1 MALSCEIKEQIFT
14 FQGKDYNYTEFRRM
28 MIAGLMDAV
37 EGGKSFL
44 VAGEGDAKNVVD
56 VLDSDALDAF
66 LQDASGNNALG
77 ISKGRIINQ
86 AIRAMNSLV
95 ASGKGYNEQTG
106 KGVRIFI
113 SKTHADHQAAQQGAE
128 GKRSNNRGFIV
139 PRVDEAGN
147 EQGYDIYINLEAA
160 SAATVGHEVMHFY
173 LTELFGEGSPLLS
186 KFVDSMNNLLKGS
199 DIQYLTAFASRYKEG
214 MRPEEYLVE
223 MGGMLANRMASA
235 DPTAKEQTLFEKIA
249 DLFNEFLYKVTKGR
263 VGYTIDV
270 SSKTAVQEFFES
282 LAGAVA
288 DGKAFSQQLAEAAK
302 KEVEQPAADSSQEG
316 VSQEEAPSSKES
328 KIPEVLTTFAADEKA
343 RSVQEAKEDTSRG
356 VPSRSLSVDPATRG
370 EDFYKAIRE
379 ASRRHKLGRAVDV
392 KDKEFYTSPGT
403 KLFLAEDETAGVA
416 VTDYGD
422 LVSVFKAPGSSANIN
437 ELLAEAAEESMTLDA
452 FDINGFLPDL
462 YAKHGFVPVARVPF
476 NEQYAP
482 EGWPYELA
490 GKPDVVLM
498 VRDTEGVLGVS
509 KDPYSSIR
517 DSVPSF
523 ENYDDAVAEQKK
535 AIEQVYQQPL
545 TAEGPV
551 RPEAMESKISESVS
565 APALA
570 TKAAPAPAPTTEAIP
585 APTDITAKEQN
596 ILAVYD
602 ETGFITSDSWA
613 AALAN
618 NRQYLDK
625 VIESILKARGVLKKG
640 KVTTRGTAS
649 AYLIT
654 VASMGSSGTKYEV
667 WSSKHGKKL
676 SSAFIENNDGVE
688 WLRPEGI
695 AAAYLSTDK
704 GKKLLDAIDSN
715 TATEKQVRDFVNFIG
730 LGYQN
735 SKTENIMKTLKSG
748 GIKKMTDLFNTNKG
762 SDFDQLYKGAIDN
775 LYGIKTGKTGFF
787 NQFLGVASRGVVDAR
802 EYNAWIA
809 GIMKLSKSQQEF
821 REKAQN
827 SPALQAIL
835 LERIKEVGLKL
846 GYSEDIAAYIAH
858 HAIWDSVAN
867 EVNTH
872 TAEYEV
878 VLRNLGVTDE
888 SIDLSVN
895 DLGLSGVVDSRNAVK
910 SKAQEISSELKQ
922 FNQNKN
928 VKSKLDVP
936 ISQFDGK
943 RFNVMESDRLVGAY
957 IEDDQKNV
965 VYRFY
970 GGVAYPYITGK
981 WWASRKISTARS
993 IAKNANNNRDK
1004 DGYIYS
1010 APMVGLPTQHMSNED
1025 MLVTTIRLMRQDAL
1039 AKGKGVTKEELI
1051 NYINKAF
1058 ERKSIK
1064 KKKKILES
1072 ILSKNK
1078 TINTL
1083 FDELEYYLLQDGKFF
1098 VDKQGNLI
1106 LDENGEKIKN
1116 FSFENRI
1123 QVVQG
1128 ILGDPKVKSPKFPS
1142 VGSMSQMAKRFEE
1155 PITSKAT
1162 DVGDLVAVYRTKGTL
1177 VAKQT
1182 STSDPFYHRS
1192 YPAEIYA
1199 VDENGNPAKIEVFYL
1214 DAAYRLRSVLPV
1226 LRKSDGNLFDYEE
1239 YSRGTFKGK
1248 PATLKQS
1255 VSNYAR
1261 TAKLSRASGIVKSVL
1276 SKAQEIPAVLS
1287 SQDPLT
1293 HPLDGIIDKEG
1304 VGLEVLST
1312 PEQKEKY
1319 SERVWN
1325 LYEESYREIGLP
1337 ITKDQW
1343 HKELADHVA
1352 NIVIEGGELVAF
1364 SMTKP
1369 SKFGNKMTAFG
1380 SLQNEKDR
1388 GYAKMMLVSMMNRPG
1403 FYAELSKAAR
1413 AIALKNDVPI
1423 VETRF
1428 VQDILAG
1435 KNPRLVNNI
1444 DYVREIGSVGEQNK
1458 TIFGR
1463 PWKTQE
1469 KKESY
1474 PSVILTEGSKTK
1486 YLTEHKAGKS
1496 IPTLWPKQ
1504 RVSGL
1509 TDTSLMT
1516 LMSGRTK
1523 SEKKAKFS
1531 VIPSASAN
1539 EESREFI
1546 TVAQRRIDKLG
1557 FDGRD
1562 ADAQVLRDRGLF
1574 KDPEE
1579 FEMSRKAAGDLFAQT
1594 LYDPAIASLPPLEIA
1609 KAMVDKID
1617 TIENLPSKIYF
1628 SGNVHAFID
1637 DMVMSKKIGKKLR
1650 GNLKALSDGVVA
1662 EMALKGREY
1671 GQASAMFARVYSDF
1685 KKFDF
1690 LVQKKKMEQEMEAKF
1705 NSTQLGDGKNLK
1717 DAVEEVRSDVEE
1729 LLSQSSELSELV
1741 ELAGEVNDTY
1751 MSDHADA
1758 VAQGDISGLKDPKT
1772 VTAEEFIDQ
1781 KNKFEE
1787 VIKDLENKI
1796 KGLQDRLA
1804 DVTKLYTNEQ
1814 TKNASQAKTI
1824 SDLRG
1829 QISKLNALIDKL
1841 RESNKKISAKASY
1854 YKQEL
1859 QKLRDKF
1866 ANLKSLLAILKAN
1879 KYISKQR
1886 QDKMMQALIDMIT
1899 GGKLD
1904 DPDFD
1909 SVFGEVFQ
1917 ISVVRSKDK
1926 AALESLANGLKYLA
1940 ENPNS
1945 EISQAYI
1952 KRFND
1957 YLESVST
1964 EAWDSYRVASLLH
1977 SMFYTSVL
1985 SGWGTVFNATFGS
1998 IFTAV
2003 PNASLYSFV
2012 NIILNPKTAIGSI
2025 FYGMRRMA
2033 METPAAASKGVF
2045 AQGAYDN
2052 LGTSWR
2058 GENLT
2063 DNADLAEVHLVKGFA
2078 RNLDRLKKGDIK
2090 SMPKNLV
2097 AVLGSIVYPLTVIK
2111 RLMMFI
2117 DPTVTH
2123 MLSSYVQ
2130 GSMEYKMAVDEL
2142 KTIKSSAPKD
2152 MLDVLTSWSPFL
2164 NLRHLRKIDEHVN
2177 YAKKD
2182 RKAAADQAL
2191 EEIDKLKDKGI
2202 KIERDYARRRTSQIL
2217 REKIGKERALM
2228 FDKIA
2233 RDWLMMWR
2241 PDGIIGAAWESS
2253 TKGLA
2258 LKRDNEKN
2266 GGAFMNYSKTAI
2278 SILFF
2283 TFLRITGAGINIA
2296 QAATPIFGL
2305 PLAIFGV
2312 RKNHQEGRG
2321 VMGQWGW
2328 GYKYK
2333 TSKEGVLAPLNP
2345 INIYKDLRAAEDFE
2359 SKRAVS
2365 RIGISLF
2372 SHMVMFAVLS
2382 NMFDMADDE
2391 EEDETGYVDI
2401 PLLGKFKLSED
2412 RAIDITSSGTG
2423 GSPKSQEAQEGRVS
2437 FAVRFKD
2444 GDKWGR
2450 WMSYKLAPHVLA
2462 PLALIGRAADDAKG
2476 IYYNPKGMA
2485 DTARP
2490 AEGIM
2495 EYGAEIPLAI
2505 GEWSFNSLGRL
2516 WSSSRYDASG
2526 AFTKFMLNPFYA
2538 IAQPRAASDIITMS
2552 EDMLD
2557 LPKKNLYEGEGA
2569 SDALTNL
2576 NYSIYGVG
2584 RLFAPDATDQFGLP
2598 VKTINPITN
2607 WWAYAS
2613 DESLRSKEI
2622 PEWNLAYRY
2631 QNTNIPS
2638 NMSFRIERVDATT
2651 GSGHLL
2657 DSDQKKYLSDY
2668 EKYVSLSSDEQTLV
2682 TNLVKAEFRKRML
2695 DVYETLPKEAD
2706 EYSSSDYIDPGEY
2719 VSEEINKILKE
2730 AKEYVKDDVILMVNA
2745 SDRKEKQKYMDGIF
2759 KYTDKVNRESNEISK
2774 KILSSG
2780 PLPMTGLGRDVKRRV
2795 RVKKITL

>member
-160 SAATVGHEVMHFY
+160 SAATVAHEVMHFY
-173 LTELFGEGSPLLS
+173 LTEQFGEKSPLLS

-199 DIQYLTAFASRYKEG
+199 DIQYLTAFASRYEEG

-288 DGKAFSQQLAEAAK
+288 DGKAFNQQLAEAAK
-302 KEVEQPAADSSQEG
+302 KEVEQPAADSSQGG
-316 VSQEEAPSSKES
+316 VSQEAAP
-328 KIPEVLTTFAADEKA
+328 
-343 RSVQEAKEDTSRG
+343 
-356 VPSRSLSVDPATRG
+356 
-370 EDFYKAIRE
+370 
-379 ASRRHKLGRAVDV
+379 
-392 KDKEFYTSPGT
+392 
-403 KLFLAEDETAGVA
+403 
-416 VTDYGD
+416 
-422 LVSVFKAPGSSANIN
+422 APT
-437 ELLAEAAEESMTLDA
+437 AEAASAT
-452 FDINGFLPDL
+452 
-462 YAKHGFVPVARVPF
+462 
-476 NEQYAP
+476 
-482 EGWPYELA
+482 
-490 GKPDVVLM
+490 
-498 VRDTEGVLGVS
+498 TE
-509 KDPYSSIR
+509 P
-517 DSVPSF
+517 
-523 ENYDDAVAEQKK
+523 
-535 AIEQVYQQPL
+535 

-551 RPEAMESKISESVS
+551 RPEAMDGKRQIIEGISINTIGLSGQVAKGVNMSRQSLISGEVKRFPSAKNIKSEYKVPLSRFAGKNFNVHESDRMTGGYIEDDQNNVLYRFFGGVYYPHITGKWWASRKLSTAQAIARNANKGRDKDGYVYSAPMVGAPGQHMSNEDMLFVTVQLMRQDALAKGAGVTKAELIEFVEKAFSRKKLLNKKPILQKVLNKNQTVSSIFNELEFYLFQDGEYLVDKSGDEILNESGDKIKNFSFEDRITVVEGILGNPKIKKAKFPSAGTITQAAARFEEPITSQAQDIGDLVVVYRTKGELKAKQTSTTDPMYHRSYPYEIYSVNKDGSTAEIEIFFLDGAYPLREAMPVLTKATGGQFDYDEYVKKQKYSKKKGWATRSEKESIAQYARTAKLSYASGRVSEAAVMQPAKAKESKISQIVS
-565 APALA
+565 APTGTQAMPSSTLGI
-570 TKAAPAPAPTTEAIP
+570 TPE
-585 APTDITAKEQN
+585 ITAKESK
-596 ILAVYD
+596 IIKVFD
-602 ETGFITSDSWA
+602 DTGFISVQSMVESLIND
-613 AALAN
+613 
-618 NRQYLDK
+618 REYLNS
-625 VIESILKARGVLKKG
+625 VIASILEAREILKKG
-640 KVTTRGTAS
+640 KVRREATVA

-654 VASMGSSGTKYEV
+654 IGSMGSMGMSYEN
-667 WSSKHGKKL
+667 WSAGGKTMSKLFLEKSKGR
-676 SSAFIENNDGVE
+676 DWV
-688 WLRPEGI
+688 RPEGA
-695 AAAYLSTDK
+695 AAAYLYTDAGRKLIEDIIK
-704 GKKLLDAIDSN
+704 G
-715 TATEKQVRDFVNFIG
+715 TATEQQAKDMFLFVGIG
-730 LGYQN
+730 
-735 SKTENIMKTLKSG
+735 KENQKAEWVFNTVQSN
-748 GIKKMTDLFNTNKG
+748 GIKKMTDLFNDNKG
-762 SDFDQLYKGAIDN
+762 EDFDKLYEGAQEF
-775 LYGIKTGKTGFF
+775 LSGIAVGKTGFF
-787 NQFLGVASRGVVDAR
+787 NQYFGVSGRAVLDAR
-802 EYNAWIA
+802 EWNAWIA
-809 GIMKLSKSQQEF
+809 GQMRLTKEQMERRGKYEVSPEVQQM
-821 REKAQN
+821 
-827 SPALQAIL
+827 L
-835 LERIKEVGLKL
+835 LDRIEEVGLAL
-846 GYSEDIAAYIAH
+846 GYSKDLAGYIAH
-858 HAIWDSVAN
+858 HAIWDAVADTMTEHAGEYSVIK
-867 EVNTH
+867 
-872 TAEYEV
+872 EY
-878 VLRNLGVTDE
+878 
-888 SIDLSVN
+888 
-895 DLGLSGVVDSRNAVK
+895 
-910 SKAQEISSELKQ
+910 
-922 FNQNKN
+922 
-928 VKSKLDVP
+928 
-936 ISQFDGK
+936 
-943 RFNVMESDRLVGAY
+943 
-957 IEDDQKNV
+957 QK
-965 VYRFY
+965 
-970 GGVAYPYITGK
+970 
-981 WWASRKISTARS
+981 
-993 IAKNANNNRDK
+993 
-1004 DGYIYS
+1004 
-1010 APMVGLPTQHMSNED
+1010 
-1025 MLVTTIRLMRQDAL
+1025 
-1039 AKGKGVTKEELI
+1039 
-1051 NYINKAF
+1051 
-1058 ERKSIK
+1058 
-1064 KKKKILES
+1064 
-1072 ILSKNK
+1072 
-1078 TINTL
+1078 
-1083 FDELEYYLLQDGKFF
+1083 
-1098 VDKQGNLI
+1098 
-1106 LDENGEKIKN
+1106 
-1116 FSFENRI
+1116 
-1123 QVVQG
+1123 
-1128 ILGDPKVKSPKFPS
+1128 PK
-1142 VGSMSQMAKRFEE
+1142 AKR
-1155 PITSKAT
+1155 K
-1162 DVGDLVAVYRTKGTL
+1162 
-1177 VAKQT
+1177 
-1182 STSDPFYHRS
+1182 
-1192 YPAEIYA
+1192 
-1199 VDENGNPAKIEVFYL
+1199 
-1214 DAAYRLRSVLPV
+1214 
-1226 LRKSDGNLFDYEE
+1226 
-1239 YSRGTFKGK
+1239 
-1248 PATLKQS
+1248 
-1255 VSNYAR
+1255 
-1261 TAKLSRASGIVKSVL
+1261 AKL
-1276 SKAQEIPAVLS
+1276 
-1287 SQDPLT
+1287 
-1293 HPLDGIIDKEG
+1293 
-1304 VGLEVLST
+1304 
-1312 PEQKEKY
+1312 
-1319 SERVWN
+1319 
-1325 LYEESYREIGLP
+1325 
-1337 ITKDQW
+1337 
-1343 HKELADHVA
+1343 
-1352 NIVIEGGELVAF
+1352 
-1364 SMTKP
+1364 
-1369 SKFGNKMTAFG
+1369 
-1380 SLQNEKDR
+1380 
-1388 GYAKMMLVSMMNRPG
+1388 
-1403 FYAELSKAAR
+1403 
-1413 AIALKNDVPI
+1413 
-1423 VETRF
+1423 
-1428 VQDILAG
+1428 
-1435 KNPRLVNNI
+1435 
-1444 DYVREIGSVGEQNK
+1444 
-1458 TIFGR
+1458 
-1463 PWKTQE
+1463 
-1469 KKESY
+1469 
-1474 PSVILTEGSKTK
+1474 
-1486 YLTEHKAGKS
+1486 
-1496 IPTLWPKQ
+1496 
-1504 RVSGL
+1504 
-1509 TDTSLMT
+1509 
-1516 LMSGRTK
+1516 
-1523 SEKKAKFS
+1523 S
-1531 VIPSASAN
+1531 VIPSASIN

-1650 GNLKALSDGVVA
+1650 GNLRALSDGVVA

-1886 QDKMMQALIDMIT
+1886 QDKMTQALIDMIT

-1917 ISVVRSKDK
+1917 ISVVSSKDK

-1985 SGWGTVFNATFGS
+1985 SGWSTVFNATFGS

-2003 PNASLYSFV
+2003 PNAAMYSFV

-2045 AQGAYDN
+2045 AQRDYDN
-2052 LGTSWR
+2052 LGTSWS

-2130 GSMEYKMAVDEL
+2130 GSMEYKRAVDEL

-2152 MLDVLTSWSPFL
+2152 MLDVLTTWSPFL

-2191 EEIDKLKDKGI
+2191 AEIDKLKDKGI

-2241 PDGIIGAAWESS
+2241 PDGIIGAAWDSS

-2278 SILFF
+2278 SMLFF

-2296 QAATPIFGL
+2296 QAATPIIGL

-2321 VMGQWGW
+2321 VMGQWGF

-2359 SKRAVS
+2359 SKRTVS

-2372 SHMVMFAVLS
+2372 SHMVMFAILS
-2382 NMFDMADDE
+2382 NMFDMADED

-2423 GSPKSQEAQEGRVS
+2423 GSPKSQESQEGRVS
-2437 FAVRFKD
+2437 FAVRFNWSKIIPD
-2444 GDKWGR
+2444 LGVSKMLPDRASKWFEVEDKWGR

-2462 PLALIGRAADDAKG
+2462 PFALIGRAADDAKG

-2490 AEGIM
+2490 AKGIM

-2759 KYTDKVNRESNEISK
+2759 KYTDKVNRESNEISE

>member
-173 LTELFGEGSPLLS
+173 LTELFGEGSPLLK

-199 DIQYLTAFASRYKEG
+199 DIQYLTAFASRYKEE

-249 DLFNEFLYKVTKGR
+249 DLFNEFLYKISKGKL
-263 VGYTIDV
+263 GYTIDV

-302 KEVEQPAADSSQEG
+302 KEVEQPAADSSQAG
-316 VSQEEAPSSKES
+316 GPQGQAAPAPALPQEIES
-328 KIPEVLTTFAADEKA
+328 LDDNQIVTLTYQSLDEIPEALRSKA
-343 RSVQEAKEDTSRG
+343 KSVKGGGIEITKRRSILGIPVGKETKIKR
-356 VPSRSLSVDPATRG
+356 PATESYIVVASG
-370 EDFYKAIRE
+370 AEVKQAARE
-379 ASRRHKLGRAVDV
+379 QFAM
-392 KDKEFYTSPGT
+392 TQP
-403 KLFLAEDETAGVA
+403 TAP
-416 VTDYGD
+416 
-422 LVSVFKAPGSSANIN
+422 APT
-437 ELLAEAAEESMTLDA
+437 AEAASAT
-452 FDINGFLPDL
+452 
-462 YAKHGFVPVARVPF
+462 
-476 NEQYAP
+476 
-482 EGWPYELA
+482 
-490 GKPDVVLM
+490 
-498 VRDTEGVLGVS
+498 TE
-509 KDPYSSIR
+509 P
-517 DSVPSF
+517 
-523 ENYDDAVAEQKK
+523 A
-535 AIEQVYQQPL
+535 
-545 TAEGPV
+545 AEGPV
-551 RPEAMESKISESVS
+551 RPEAREGKIGEYVDSSGNKISEDKIKYSIIHSFSDRVTGFTWEYLSSSKDFEALKKADGSGQITDDRTLDNFVGKYVYGHSPDAAFSGIIKKKDSNGNWVILVEGKGGIFYPIRYIEDLFVWASTAQAAVPMARQLNENAKKNGGSIYLALVSAPEDKLLSSTTSSNGVIDIFKAMSNDVEGFGIPKNVFKNAMLKAAKAKFSSKGKVFGLGLNNLTQANTVEEIESEVRKKLAANASVFDDRKTFSKAFIREFAKGISGTKAEQSVGKFILQGFEVTGYKQQGNIGEPGKEKYKLSPTNMVSAISQMMGEPMLRGESSKKVYAIIEVTPNPKGVDSPSVEPFDSDLHESYPKAIKLAGKGMQVRVHILQDRELWTDRFEDPQTGALVTPDREKKLFPTSGVTTTSLKVLPKKEIPQAKESKISQIVS
-565 APALA
+565 APTGTQAMPSSTLGI
-570 TKAAPAPAPTTEAIP
+570 TPE
-585 APTDITAKEQN
+585 ITAKESK
-596 ILAVYD
+596 IIKVFD
-602 ETGFITSDSWA
+602 DTGFISVQSMVESLIND
-613 AALAN
+613 
-618 NRQYLDK
+618 REYLNS
-625 VIESILKARGVLKKG
+625 VIASILEAREILKKG
-640 KVTTRGTAS
+640 KVRREATVA

-654 VASMGSSGTKYEV
+654 IGSVGSMGMSYES
-667 WSSKHGKKL
+667 WSAGGKTMSKVFLEKKEG
-676 SSAFIENNDGVE
+676 SDWV
-688 WLRPEGI
+688 RPEGA
-695 AAAYLSTDK
+695 AAAYLYTDA
-704 GKKLLDAIDSN
+704 GKKLIEDFIGG
-715 TATEKQVRDFVNFIG
+715 TATKEQITDMFLFIG
-730 LGYQN
+730 MGR
-735 SKTENIMKTLKSG
+735 ENIKTRDVFNTMQSG
-748 GIKKMTDLFNTNKG
+748 GIKKMTDLLNANKG
-762 SDFDQLYKGAIDN
+762 EDFDKLYEGAQEF
-775 LYGIKTGKTGFF
+775 LSGIAVGKTGFF
-787 NQFLGVASRGVVDAR
+787 NQYFGVSGRAVLDAR
-802 EYNAWIA
+802 EWNAWIA
-809 GIMKLSKSQQEF
+809 GQMRLTKEQMERRGKYEVSPEVQQM
-821 REKAQN
+821 
-827 SPALQAIL
+827 L
-835 LERIKEVGLKL
+835 LDRIEEVGLAL
-846 GYSEDIAAYIAH
+846 GYSKDLAGYIAH
-858 HAIWDSVAN
+858 HAIWDAVADTMTEHAGEYSVIK
-867 EVNTH
+867 
-872 TAEYEV
+872 EY
-878 VLRNLGVTDE
+878 
-888 SIDLSVN
+888 
-895 DLGLSGVVDSRNAVK
+895 
-910 SKAQEISSELKQ
+910 
-922 FNQNKN
+922 
-928 VKSKLDVP
+928 
-936 ISQFDGK
+936 
-943 RFNVMESDRLVGAY
+943 
-957 IEDDQKNV
+957 QK
-965 VYRFY
+965 
-970 GGVAYPYITGK
+970 
-981 WWASRKISTARS
+981 
-993 IAKNANNNRDK
+993 
-1004 DGYIYS
+1004 
-1010 APMVGLPTQHMSNED
+1010 
-1025 MLVTTIRLMRQDAL
+1025 
-1039 AKGKGVTKEELI
+1039 
-1051 NYINKAF
+1051 
-1058 ERKSIK
+1058 
-1064 KKKKILES
+1064 
-1072 ILSKNK
+1072 
-1078 TINTL
+1078 
-1083 FDELEYYLLQDGKFF
+1083 
-1098 VDKQGNLI
+1098 
-1106 LDENGEKIKN
+1106 
-1116 FSFENRI
+1116 
-1123 QVVQG
+1123 
-1128 ILGDPKVKSPKFPS
+1128 PK
-1142 VGSMSQMAKRFEE
+1142 AKR
-1155 PITSKAT
+1155 
-1162 DVGDLVAVYRTKGTL
+1162 
-1177 VAKQT
+1177 
-1182 STSDPFYHRS
+1182 
-1192 YPAEIYA
+1192 
-1199 VDENGNPAKIEVFYL
+1199 
-1214 DAAYRLRSVLPV
+1214 
-1226 LRKSDGNLFDYEE
+1226 
-1239 YSRGTFKGK
+1239 
-1248 PATLKQS
+1248 
-1255 VSNYAR
+1255 
-1261 TAKLSRASGIVKSVL
+1261 
-1276 SKAQEIPAVLS
+1276 
-1287 SQDPLT
+1287 
-1293 HPLDGIIDKEG
+1293 
-1304 VGLEVLST
+1304 
-1312 PEQKEKY
+1312 
-1319 SERVWN
+1319 
-1325 LYEESYREIGLP
+1325 
-1337 ITKDQW
+1337 
-1343 HKELADHVA
+1343 
-1352 NIVIEGGELVAF
+1352 
-1364 SMTKP
+1364 
-1369 SKFGNKMTAFG
+1369 
-1380 SLQNEKDR
+1380 
-1388 GYAKMMLVSMMNRPG
+1388 
-1403 FYAELSKAAR
+1403 
-1413 AIALKNDVPI
+1413 
-1423 VETRF
+1423 
-1428 VQDILAG
+1428 
-1435 KNPRLVNNI
+1435 
-1444 DYVREIGSVGEQNK
+1444 
-1458 TIFGR
+1458 
-1463 PWKTQE
+1463 
-1469 KKESY
+1469 
-1474 PSVILTEGSKTK
+1474 
-1486 YLTEHKAGKS
+1486 
-1496 IPTLWPKQ
+1496 
-1504 RVSGL
+1504 
-1509 TDTSLMT
+1509 
-1516 LMSGRTK
+1516 
-1523 SEKKAKFS
+1523 KAKFS
-1531 VIPSASAN
+1531 VIPSASVN

-1650 GNLKALSDGVVA
+1650 GNLKALSDEVVA

-1717 DAVEEVRSDVEE
+1717 DAVDEVRSDVEE

-1758 VAQGDISGLKDPKT
+1758 VAHGDISGLKDPKT
-1772 VTAEEFIDQ
+1772 VTAEEFIEQ

-1787 VIKDLENKI
+1787 VIRDLENKI

-1899 GGKLD
+1899 SGKLD

-1917 ISVVRSKDK
+1917 ISVVSSKDK

-1985 SGWGTVFNATFGS
+1985 SGWSTVFNATFGS

-2025 FYGMRRMA
+2025 IYGMRRMA

-2045 AQGAYDN
+2045 AQRDYDN
-2052 LGTSWR
+2052 LGTSWS

-2152 MLDVLTSWSPFL
+2152 MLDVLTTWSPFL

-2241 PDGIIGAAWESS
+2241 PDGIIGAAWDSS

-2278 SILFF
+2278 SMLFF

-2372 SHMVMFAVLS
+2372 SHMVTFAVLS
-2382 NMFDMADDE
+2382 NMFDMADED

-2423 GSPKSQEAQEGRVS
+2423 GSPKSQESQEGRVS

-2462 PLALIGRAADDAKG
+2462 PFALIGRAADDAKG

-2490 AEGIM
+2490 ADGIM

-2607 WWAYAS
+2607 WWTYAS

-2695 DVYETLPKEAD
+2695 DVYETLPKEAA